1 MILIQSKKN
10 KDNDDII
17 TMKDEKEDVKLNE
30 DNEMRDSNN
39 ENIIKIRDMDD
50 NKEEKNKFNNRR

>member
-1 MILIQSKKN
+1 
-10 KDNDDII
+10 
-17 TMKDEKEDVKLNE
+17 MKDEKEDVKLNE